1 MSMVDKPTV
10 RVVINVTGLPN
21 TYKETHSDNT
31 VTYNGLFYDVYQ
43 KIKQALG
50 ENIPLLRLMTKSLVL
65 HKLLTTFGMES
76 TI

>member
-31 VTYNGLFYDVYQ
+31 VTYNGLFMMYIR
-43 KIKQALG
+43 IKQALG
-50 ENIPLLRLMTKSLVL
+50 EKY
-65 HKLLTTFGMES
+65 TFVETYDEEFSVTQALNDIRDGR
-76 TI
+76 